1 MTYYGHK
8 MRRDYSLENTATV
21 EEAKRKPGTA

>member
-1 MTYYGHK
+1 
-8 MRRDYSLENTATV
+8 LENTATV